1 MDLIII
7 LCLCVIATLK
17 VTIQGHFAKQNVKT
31 QADAVFFNGLIFF
44 FTALMVIKNA
54 FPFKTPV
61 FIFGAVFGVLSVL
74 FQLFYIKAMSC
85 GNVSLTVMM
94 VNLAMIFPIAVSI
107 FFYGEKLNFLRFS
120 GLVLTVI
127 ALVLSTGKADGHI
140 DFKKWLLFSLAT
152 SLING
157 AILVNQKIFAKTVWG
172 TESKSFVAYGYITA
186 TLVSVLLYAVISR
199 KGNGI
204 TFKIRPSVF
213 GFSLCLGLILGV
225 FQILNTKAI
234 ATIDGTLLFPSY
246 NGGSLILSSLSGILL
261 LHDRLNKKQLLSI
274 AVGTAAIVIMNL

>member
-7 LCLCVIATLK
+7 LCLCIIATIK
-17 VTIQGHFAKQNVKT
+17 VTIQGHFAKNNVKT
-31 QADAVFFNGLIFF
+31 QADGVFFNGLIFF

-54 FPFKTPV
+54 FPFKLPV
-61 FIFGAVFGVLSVL
+61 FVFGAVFGILSVL
-74 FQLFYIKAMSC
+74 YQLFYIKAMSC

-107 FFYGEKLNFLRFS
+107 LFFGENLSFLRFL
-120 GLVLTVI
+120 GLFLTVI

-140 DFKKWLLFSLAT
+140 DFKKWLLYSLST

-157 AILVNQKIFAKTVWG
+157 AILVCQKIFGKTAWG
-172 TESKSFVAYGYITA
+172 TDSKGFVAYGYIIA
-186 TLVSVLLYAVISR
+186 TLVSVLLYAFISR
-199 KGNGI
+199 KGTGI
-204 TFKIRPSVF
+204 TFKIKPSVF
-213 GFSLCLGLILGV
+213 GYGLCLGLVLGA

-261 LHDRLNKKQLLSI
+261 LHDKLNIKQILSI
-274 AVGTAAIVIMNL
+274 VVGTAAIVMMNL

>member
-17 VTIQGHFAKQNVKT
+17 VTIQGHFAKKNVKT
-31 QADAVFFNGLIFF
+31 QADGVFFNGLIFF

-54 FPFKTPV
+54 FPFKFPV
-61 FIFGAVFGVLSVL
+61 FLFGAVFGILSVL

-94 VNLAMIFPIAVSI
+94 VNLAMIFPIAVSV
-107 FFYGEKLNFLRFS
+107 FFYGEKLNFLRFL
-120 GLVLTVI
+120 GLILTII
-127 ALVLSTGKADGHI
+127 ALVLGAGKSDAQI

-157 AILVNQKIFAKTVWG
+157 AVLVNQKIFGKTIWG

-186 TLVSVLLYAVISR
+186 TLVSVLLYAFISK

-204 TFKIRPSVF
+204 TFKIKPSVF
-213 GFSLCLGLILGV
+213 LYGLCLGLFLGV
-225 FQILNTKAI
+225 FQVLNTKAI

-246 NGGSLILSSLSGILL
+246 NGGSLILSSISGILIL
-261 LHDRLNKKQLLSI
+261 RDKLNKKQLLSI
-274 AVGTAAIVIMNL
+274 VIGTAAIVMMNL